1 MSLRAQQHANIEQI
15 MVCERLGLLQD
26 VLLSHRDLCDR
37 LEKGIAQDHQNA
49 LAKML
54 SLKKRKMQG
63 VIRGADVCFYISV
76 GVFLDCFIIF
86 FVERKCGTI
95 RSKDVGTGECYNK
108 YAIEDRF

>member
-1 MSLRAQQHANIEQI
+1 MRAQQHANIEQI

-26 VLLSHRDLCDR
+26 VLLSHKDLCDR

-63 VIRGADVCFYISV
+63 VIRGADVSF
-76 GVFLDCFIIF
+76 
-86 FVERKCGTI
+86 
-95 RSKDVGTGECYNK
+95 
-108 YAIEDRF
+108 

>member
-1 MSLRAQQHANIEQI
+1 MFIRNYFFSELHSLSLRAQQHANIEQI

-63 VIRGADVCFYISV
+63 VIRGADVCY
-76 GVFLDCFIIF
+76 LNCFQKKF
-86 FVERKCGTI
+86 HNNTNFRAKV
-95 RSKDVGTGECYNK
+95 
-108 YAIEDRF
+108 